1 MRRGYVDTP
10 EGQLHYLAEGKGEP
24 LVLLHQGPRSSRMYV
39 NLIPLL
45 SKDYSVIAIDMI
57 GYGGSDRL
65 PPEGADVTYVS
76 QNVVHVFDA
85 FGLERTHLFGLHT
98 GAAMAAE
105 VAARAPTMV
114 ATLCLFGF
122 PYMISEEE
130 RTSHLAKRSS
140 GGSLFGSLS
149 TSHDGT
155 HLGRIWMRAYS
166 EIGRM
171 WLHTANAPSEKLYPN
186 PGESVHTFMTPADLE
201 FMESWVLDWLQ
212 ISKNL
217 STVYKSI
224 FTHDFT
230 SRLPLIQAPT
240 LHIEPDSPYENY
252 FCRRGNMVKE
262 IIPNCEAAV
271 LPGSDDN
278 AAQFKAPELAE
289 MMLGFLRK
297 HPL

>member
-57 GYGGSDRL
+57 WYGGSDLL

-105 VAARAPTMV
+105 VAARATTMV

-122 PYMISEEE
+122 PYMISVEE
-130 RTSHLAKRSS
+130 RDEPPGQEKQWWIAIWIIEYVPRWYPS
-140 GGSLFGSLS
+140 GQDMDASIQWNRKDVAAYGQRTLGKALS
-149 TSHDGT
+149 
-155 HLGRIWMRAYS
+155 
-166 EIGRM
+166 
-171 WLHTANAPSEKLYPN
+171 
-186 PGESVHTFMTPADLE
+186 ES
-201 FMESWVLDWLQ
+201 
-212 ISKNL
+212 
-217 STVYKSI
+217 
-224 FTHDFT
+224 
-230 SRLPLIQAPT
+230 R
-240 LHIEPDSPYENY
+240 
-252 FCRRGNMVKE
+252 
-262 IIPNCEAAV
+262 
-271 LPGSDDN
+271 
-278 AAQFKAPELAE
+278 
-289 MMLGFLRK
+289 
-297 HPL
+297 

>member
-10 EGQLHYLAEGKGEP
+10 EGQVHYVTEGEGDP

-45 SKDYSVIAIDMI
+45 SKEYRVIAIDMI
-57 GYGGSDRL
+57 GYGSSDRI
-65 PPEGADVTYVS
+65 PPEGGGVEYLA

-85 FGLERTHLFGLHT
+85 FGFDRTHLFGLHT
-98 GAAMAAE
+98 GAGMGAE
-105 VAARAPTMV
+105 VAARAPTRV

-122 PYMISEEE
+122 PYLLGEEE
-130 RTSHLAKRSS
+130 QKAFFATRDS
-140 GGSLFGSLS
+140 GGPLFGSMD

-166 EIGRM
+166 EIGRK
-171 WLHTANAPSEKLYPN
+171 WLHTANAPSGMLHPH
-186 PGESVHTFMTPADLE
+186 PLASMHTFMTPEDLG
-201 FMESWVLDWLQ
+201 FMERWILDWLQ

-217 STVYKSI
+217 VTVHNSL
-224 FTHDFT
+224 FTYTFA

-252 FCRRGNMVKE
+252 FCMRGEMVKE

-278 AAQFKAPELAE
+278 GAEFKAPELAE